1 MEEGKIIQFATMQL
15 EGVAC
20 DRWHHELVSQ
30 DHAMT
35 HSYEE
40 FFKRLITQC
49 DRKDKKV
56 HYKELAQ
63 LKQVGHLESY
73 INGLQKN
80 NLVVPNMP

>member
-1 MEEGKIIQFATMQL
+1 M
-15 EGVAC
+15 V
-20 DRWHHELVSQ
+20 
-30 DHAMT
+30 

-40 FFKRLITQC
+40 FVKRLITQC
-49 DRKDKKV
+49 DWKDKKV